1 MGFKKKK
8 KHHIAPLFLR
18 VSCFSFDCL
27 LSVSCTGFANTIP
40 WTHKMLLW
48 GGRWCLWADTM
59 KRGGLGE
66 RLMLELFWGRFLSFL
81 GPIKHRSY
89 FNLLCWEIK
98 LNRAVKSIGPSKTY
112 LKPSAALLE
121 HKERQFPKLL
131 FQWKMSSRFYNR
143 ISSCGKPIRNAFVSE
158 LSHWLHPS

>member
-8 KHHIAPLFLR
+8 TTTLHLFSSEFLVSPLTVCCLCLALGLPTPFPGPIKCYCGEEGDASELTQWKEVVLVR
-18 VSCFSFDCL
+18 DWCWSF
-27 LSVSCTGFANTIP
+27 
-40 WTHKMLLW
+40 
-48 GGRWCLWADTM
+48 
-59 KRGGLGE
+59 
-66 RLMLELFWGRFLSFL
+66 FWGRFLSFL

-131 FQWKMSSRFYNR
+131 FQWKMNSRFYNR